1 MSITVRPARAE
12 DVPAMSRVLTAS
24 ITELC
29 FADHGGDPERI
40 ASWTANK
47 TPEGVAEMLGQD
59 GLAMFVAE
67 WDGRVAAVGAT
78 TASGGIALNYVA
90 PEGRFRGLSK
100 ALLAAM
106 EADLAA
112 RGFSEGRLEATKTA
126 RDFYLSQGWVE
137 AEASGCNV
145 ACRAMSKLL
154 VRRGG
159 IDG

>member
-1 MSITVRPARAE
+1 VSIIVRPARSE
-12 DVPAMSRVLTAS
+12 DVAAMSRVLTAS

-29 FADHGGDPERI
+29 VADHGGDPEKI

-47 TPEGVAEMLGQD
+47 TQEGVAGMLGQD

-106 EADLAA
+106 EADLTL
-112 RGFSEGRLEATKTA
+112 RGFSLGRLEATKTA

-137 AEASGCNV
+137 AAASGGNS
-145 ACRAMSKLL
+145 ACRAMSKVL
-154 VRRGG
+154 VRR
-159 IDG
+159 DGNGA